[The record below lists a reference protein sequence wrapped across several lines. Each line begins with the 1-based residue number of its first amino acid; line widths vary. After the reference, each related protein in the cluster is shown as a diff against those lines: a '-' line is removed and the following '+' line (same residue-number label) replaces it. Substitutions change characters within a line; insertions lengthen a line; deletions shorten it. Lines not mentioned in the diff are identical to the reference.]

1 MRDVVNKLRI
11 DLNMQR
17 IKSSVS
23 ICRGDTL
30 RRTIYITLLNSGTV
44 YDIPNDAIATLLAT
58 KPDGK
63 KVYND
68 CTICG
73 NEIVYT
79 VTNQLIAV
87 TGDVECQIKL
97 TACDGT
103 EITSPAFI
111 IRVYE
116 RLFDET
122 ILESTNDYSALQ
134 SYCIRA
140 ENAAKGIESTAEN
153 ISEAVKTVSTE
164 CTESKNIANSAA
176 YILLLVN
183 LMQDEEYDT
192 DT

>member
-1 MRDVVNKLRI
+1 MRDVVNKIRI
-11 DLNMQR
+11 DLNNQR
-17 IKSSVS
+17 TRLSVS
-23 ICRGDTL
+23 ICKGDTIS
-30 RRTIYITLLNSGTV
+30 RTIYITLLNSGIV
-44 YDIPNDAIATLLAT
+44 YDIPDDAIATLLAT

-63 KVYND
+63 VVYND

-73 NEIVYT
+73 NEIAYT

-87 TGDVECQIKL
+87 AGDVECQIKL
-97 TACDGT
+97 TAGDGT

-111 IRVYE
+111 IRIYE

-122 ILESTNDYSALQ
+122 VLESTNDYSALQ

-140 ENAAKGIESTAEN
+140 ENAAKGIEATANN
-153 ISEAVKTVSTE
+153 ISERVNVVSTE

-176 YILLLVN
+176 YILLLIN
-183 LMQDEEYDT
+183 LMQDEEYNT